1 MNFNKEQ
8 LEVINT
14 ISGNLAVIAT
24 AGSGKTTVLTN
35 RIKNMVDHQVNPE
48 NILAITFSKKAKDNI
63 EEKLPQL
70 GVYGVNVDTFHSLAL
85 KIIMSAYGRKYTVWT
100 AQWEKE
106 KALTDICCKKLSL
119 CKRDDLPYNNIMR
132 FFSLQKIHNLSPS
145 DQLKFPKDIPFKKSD
160 MIQVYREYEKY
171 KEENS
176 YIEFN
181 DFMNMAND
189 ILSNN
194 YDILQHFKNKFQY
207 ILSDEFQDVSN
218 SQSVLL
224 KKLND
229 TNTMIVGD
237 PLQAIYSFRGGNS
250 KYILNF
256 DKDYTN
262 TKVVNLNKNYRC
274 SQDIVSLANEL
285 ANHIPDSKT
294 EHYVES
300 AATNGHVMV
309 PEYRTFLS
317 EYEENKWIIEKIGE
331 KQNEGYE
338 AKDIA
343 VLTRTNAQLTKL
355 QAGLRKEKIAYDV
368 VNGTDFT
375 ELPEIKLLIS
385 YLKLALYDNDNE
397 AFSYLYNKPLRWLD
411 QKFLEEV
418 KENSLKREVSYYHS
432 MMTIDRRNWRFK
444 NGIEEIYDV
453 INTLQNKRYENV
465 GCMIQYLRSRLEI
478 DRFVSKGKVSDD
490 GGSTEQTE
498 NMDAF
503 ENIAE
508 QYDSLPEF
516 VEYLNNGNKDTFKGK
531 NTIHVSTI
539 HKAKGLEYPIVFLPG
554 LNNGLLPHSKSDNI
568 QDERRLFY
576 VGITR
581 AEKELYISSSNFY
594 NNKLNEV
601 SPFIKDI
608 KLKMKIITEKQV

>member
-1 MNFNKEQ
+1 MDFNKEQ

-70 GVYGVNVDTFHSLAL
+70 GVYEVNVDTFHSLAL
-85 KIIMSAYGRKYTVWT
+85 KIIMSAYGRKYIVWT

-106 KALTDICCKKLSL
+106 KVLTDICCKKLSL
-119 CKRDDLPYNNIMR
+119 CKKDDLPYNSIMR
-132 FFSLQKIHNLSPS
+132 FFSLQKINNLSPS
-145 DQLKFPKDIPFKKSD
+145 NQLVFPKDIPFKKSD
-160 MIQVYREYEKY
+160 MIQVYKEYEKY

-176 YIEFN
+176 YIEFD
-181 DFMNMAND
+181 DFLNMAND

-194 YDILQHFKNKFQY
+194 HDILQHFRNKFQY

-250 KYILNF
+250 TYIMNF

-262 TKVVNLNKNYRC
+262 TKVINLNKNYRC
-274 SQDIVSLANEL
+274 SRDIVALANEL

-300 AATNGHVMV
+300 AATNGRVMV

-317 EYEENKWIIEKIGE
+317 EYEENKWIIKKIGE

-355 QAGLRKEKIAYDV
+355 QAGLRKEKITYDV

-397 AFSYLYNKPLRWLD
+397 AFGYLYNKPLRWLD

-418 KENSLKREVSYYHS
+418 KENSLKRNVSYYHS

-478 DRFVSKGKVSDD
+478 DKFVSKGKVSDD

-531 NTIHVSTI
+531 NTIHLSTI

-554 LNNGLLPHSKSDNI
+554 LNNGLLPHSKSDDI

-581 AEKELYISSSNFY
+581 AEKELYISSSSFY

-608 KLKMKIITEKQV
+608 KPKMKIITEKQV

>member
-1 MNFNKEQ
+1 MDFNKEQ

-70 GVYGVNVDTFHSLAL
+70 GIYGVNVDTFHSLAL

-106 KALTDICCKKLSL
+106 KVLTDICCKKLSL

-132 FFSLQKIHNLSPS
+132 FFSLQKTNNLSPS
-145 DQLKFPKDIPFKKSD
+145 DQLVFPKDIPFEKSD
-160 MIQVYREYEKY
+160 MIQVYGEYEKY

-176 YIEFN
+176 YIEFD

-194 YDILQHFKNKFQY
+194 HDILQHFRNKFQY

-250 KYILNF
+250 TYIMNF
-256 DKDYTN
+256 DKNYAN

-317 EYEENKWIIEKIGE
+317 EYEENKWIIKKIGE
-331 KQNEGYE
+331 KQNKGYE

-418 KENSLKREVSYYHS
+418 KENSMKRNVSYYHS

-465 GCMIQYLRSRLEI
+465 GCMIRYLRSRLEI
-478 DRFVSKGKVSDD
+478 DKFASKGKVSDD

-531 NTIHVSTI
+531 NTIHLSTI

-554 LNNGLLPHSKSDNI
+554 LNNGLLPHSKSDDI

-608 KLKMKIITEKQV
+608 KQKMKIITEKQN